1 MIMEKVKGYSTFRW
15 RLRGKGYSTLGCR
28 LKVLFVIFTIHCSL
42 FTPTHSVAQTLVKLI
57 EKYSKVEGAEY
68 LDVLDAVK
76 KGVIKFDDAGKA
88 TIKLGHF
95 STDYSKNSINGRE
108 IQNLKFLNVEECKP
122 SLARKFWKDVK
133 SLKNYSIVSNS
144 DEDGE
149 LMRTLINVEVIN
161 GDSIV
166 EAAMID
172 ATIPEDKDDDA
183 SFSMMVI
190 KGKSAPGDEISA
202 DYKTRY
208 AILSDD
214 GKEQVTAGSED
225 ALFSALVMID
235 GEIHPELHSSDD
247 VHKYF
252 DKKNEFK
259 TGRKAYLFEDILVGM
274 DKVRERFPE
283 SNKMIAIIVK
293 TIDNE

>member
-1 MIMEKVKGYSTFRW
+1 MIMEKVKGYSTFRLG
-15 RLRGKGYSTLGCR
+15 LRGKGYSTLRWR
-28 LKVLFVIFTIHCSL
+28 LKVLFVLLFTILCSL
-42 FTPTHSVAQTLVKLI
+42 FTPTQSVAQTLVKLI

-68 LDVLDAVK
+68 LDVLEAVK
-76 KGVIKFDDAGKA
+76 KGAIKFDDAGKA
-88 TIKLGHF
+88 TIKLGPY
-95 STDYSKNSINGRE
+95 STDYNYSKGQE
-108 IQNLKFLNVEECKP
+108 LTDLKFLNVEECKP
-122 SLARKFWKDVK
+122 SLAKKFWKDVK

-149 LMRTLINVEVIN
+149 LMRTLLNVEVIN
-161 GDSIV
+161 GDSVV

-190 KGKSAPGDEISA
+190 KGKQNPDGDLVA
-202 DYKTRY
+202 NYKEKYTL
-208 AILSDD
+208 LSDD
-214 GKEQVTAGSED
+214 GEELVSAGSED

-252 DKKNEFK
+252 DNKEEFK
-259 TGRKAYLFEDILVGM
+259 KGRKAYVFEDILMGR
-274 DKVRERFPE
+274 DKVKARFPE
-283 SNKMIAIIVK
+283 SANIIAIIVK

>member
-1 MIMEKVKGYSTFRW
+1 MIMEKVKGYSTFRLG
-15 RLRGKGYSTLGCR
+15 LRGKGYSTLRWR
-28 LKVLFVIFTIHCSL
+28 LKVLFVLLFTILCSL
-42 FTPTHSVAQTLVKLI
+42 FTPTQSVAQTLVKLI

-68 LDVLDAVK
+68 LDVLEAVK

-88 TIKLGHF
+88 TIKLGPY
-95 STDYSKNSINGRE
+95 STDYNYSKGQE
-108 IQNLKFLNVEECKP
+108 LTDLKFLNVEECKP
-122 SLARKFWKDVK
+122 SLAKKFWKGVK

-149 LMRTLINVEVIN
+149 LMRTLLNVEVIN

-214 GKEQVTAGSED
+214 GKEQVTANSED

>member
-1 MIMEKVKGYSTFRW
+1 MEKVKGYSTFHCILRFKG
-15 RLRGKGYSTLGCR
+15 RLLAV
-28 LKVLFVIFTIHCSL
+28 LVLFTLHSSL
-42 FTPTHSVAQTLVKLI
+42 FTREASAQTLVKLI

-68 LDVLDAVK
+68 LDVLEAVK

-88 TIKLGHF
+88 TIKLGPY
-95 STDYSKNSINGRE
+95 STDYNCSKGSE
-108 IQNLKFLNVEECKP
+108 LTDLKFLNVEECEP
-122 SLARKFWKDVK
+122 SLVKKFWKGVK

-144 DEDGE
+144 DEGGE

-190 KGKSAPGDEISA
+190 KGKQNPDGDLVAS
-202 DYKTRY
+202 YKKKYT
-208 AILSDD
+208 ILSDD
-214 GKEQVTAGSED
+214 GEELVSADSED

-252 DKKNEFK
+252 DNKKEFK
-259 TGRKAYLFEDILVGM
+259 KGRKAYVFEDILMGS
-274 DKVRERFPE
+274 DKVKERFPE
-283 SNKMIAIIVK
+283 SANIIAIIVK